1 MFKNFDKVFKFTFKN
16 QTSTKGYK
24 YGTII
29 TALILF
35 IIPVAIFVIS
45 GMALDDKKDTLESC
59 GAERVYVVD
68 PEAPDTTFFFITKTP
83 SFFIVYIILNRQHIH
98 LVTYNMLPVL
108 VSLFH
113 NMAGG

>member
-59 GAERVYVVD
+59 GAERV
-68 PEAPDTTFFFITKTP
+68 
-83 SFFIVYIILNRQHIH
+83 
-98 LVTYNMLPVL
+98 
-108 VSLFH
+108 
-113 NMAGG
+113 